1 MAYRIFWSEWRD
13 SNARPLAPKAS
24 ALPLGY
30 TRLSD
35 FFIEKS
41 VSMGFYVV
49 IAELQRVLEKYVA
62 QRLAVCKGLC
72 GSIRFGVSSSVTLPN
87 QARYQLRYTPMII
100 LMWSPLWSNMWST
113 AVF

>member
-35 FFIEKS
+35 FFSKKS

-49 IAELQRVLEKYVA
+49 IVEWQRVVAKYVA

-72 GSIRFGVSSSVTLPN
+72 GSMRFGVSSSVPLPN
-87 QARYQLRYTPMII
+87 QARYQLRHTPTENNSIV
-100 LMWSPLWSNMWST
+100 T
-113 AVF
+113 